1 MREAGNGSGSVVCCR
16 AAVGRR
22 AGGVG
27 GRLGD
32 RGRRLVGGVAS
43 VGAWLA
49 GPVSPRG
56 CAGAGGPLSSTSC
69 LAASGG
75 GCGRGAGGGDAAPA
89 SAVGCEADPDGVVE
103 ATAWG
108 PIGAVDADGEPDL
121 GPPWAGGAA
130 EAEASAGLLSA
141 VGTTGGDAAVADRHR
156 GRGDAG
162 RPGDRGAAG
171 GEGGDRGG

>member
-27 GRLGD
+27 GRPGD

-89 SAVGCEADPDGVVE
+89 SGVGCEADPDGVVE

-121 GPPWAGGAA
+121 GPPWAVVPRKRKRPRDSYLRWERPAA
-130 EAEASAGLLSA
+130 M
-141 VGTTGGDAAVADRHR
+141 
-156 GRGDAG
+156 
-162 RPGDRGAAG
+162 
-171 GEGGDRGG
+171 